1 MHVRARR
8 RAWQSAGAAA
18 RRAGARGAERMK
30 EAGNSRLRRAAPL
43 CKFGGGQPAG
53 ASRTSA
59 SVAAPRDPRALVSKC
74 LLSLRLKV
82 LIPTHGAMEASP
94 PRSSISEPLSVTTR
108 LYAEEPHSPRPFP
121 HKAVPSG
128 PPHMHTWL
136 RPSPSSKSLRAR
148 IDYGR
153 SLSFSSPWWSPSRSS
168 LSPFPALILL

>member
-1 MHVRARR
+1 MHVHARR
-8 RAWQSAGAAA
+8 RAWQSAGAA

-94 PRSSISEPLSVTTR
+94 PRSSTSEPLSVTTG
-108 LYAEEPHSPRPFP
+108 LYAEEPRSP
-121 HKAVPSG
+121 
-128 PPHMHTWL
+128 
-136 RPSPSSKSLRAR
+136 
-148 IDYGR
+148 
-153 SLSFSSPWWSPSRSS
+153 
-168 LSPFPALILL
+168 PALPPQSRPKRSASHAHLATPLSVFKVFTGPH